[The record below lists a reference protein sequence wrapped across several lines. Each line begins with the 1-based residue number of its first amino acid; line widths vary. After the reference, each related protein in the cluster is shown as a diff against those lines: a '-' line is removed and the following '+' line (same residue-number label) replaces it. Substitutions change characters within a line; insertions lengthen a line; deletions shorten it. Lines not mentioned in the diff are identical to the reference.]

1 MRLLALMSG
10 TVLLAVPIQL
20 TPGTLAAFD
29 RYAKIT
35 EARIDTE
42 VSGEAP
48 FLWIDRQ
55 PAAEQTRLL
64 ARLRAGEVVSERLE
78 TRDGGAE
85 IVPEDGM
92 IHHWVGTVLIPRV
105 TLART
110 VAFVQDYDR
119 YAEHFAPMMRR
130 ARLVSRS
137 GNRFVASLRTTSSKL
152 GVTVVIDGDY
162 TIDYRVIEPA
172 RVFTK
177 SVAANFHEVD
187 RAGTAA
193 ERRHPADQRDAFL
206 WRLNTYCSF
215 EQRAEGVYEQ
225 CESISL
231 TRAIPWAVRFIVKPF
246 VTSIPRE
253 TLEATLGTVR
263 RKLK

>member
-10 TVLLAVPIQL
+10 AVMLAVPNQL

-29 RYAKIT
+29 RYVKIT

-42 VSGEAP
+42 VSGKAP

-55 PAAEQTRLL
+55 PATERTRLL

-92 IHHWVGTVLIPRV
+92 IHHWVGTVLIPGT

-110 VAFVQDYDR
+110 MAFVQDYDR

-137 GNRFVASLRTTSSKL
+137 GNRFVASLRTSSSKL

-162 TIDYRVIEPA
+162 TIDYRFIEPA
-172 RVFTK
+172 RVFTR

-187 RAGTAA
+187 AAGTAA

-206 WRLNTYCSF
+206 WRLNTYCAF
-215 EQRAEGVYEQ
+215 EQREEGVYEQ

-231 TRAIPWAVRFIVKPF
+231 TRSIPWAVRFIVKPF
-246 VTSIPRE
+246 VTGVPRE